1 MTSLIEWNPFKEIEK
16 LRGDFDRVLDR
27 FRTPA
32 WLGEELEIDSVRPR
46 IDSYVEDGR
55 LNVRADMPGIDPK
68 DIEIKVTGNTLE
80 VRGKREDKKE
90 TKKRDFIR
98 REVHYGSYAY
108 STTLP
113 EGVKGEDIKASYK
126 DGVLELVAPLPK
138 ELAPKE
144 VKVQV
149 ETAEPKKVETSK
161 VETKSAA

>member
-1 MTSLIEWNPFKEIEK
+1 MASLIEWNPFKEIEK

-32 WLGEELEIDSVRPR
+32 WLGEELEIETVRPR
-46 IDSYVEDGR
+46 IDSYVEDGK

-98 REVHYGSYAY
+98 REVHYGSYA
-108 STTLP
+108 TRP
-113 EGVKGEDIKASYK
+113 RC
-126 DGVLELVAPLPK
+126 PK
-138 ELAPKE
+138 ESRAKISRPH
-144 VKVQV
+144 
-149 ETAEPKKVETSK
+149 
-161 VETKSAA
+161 TKMAC